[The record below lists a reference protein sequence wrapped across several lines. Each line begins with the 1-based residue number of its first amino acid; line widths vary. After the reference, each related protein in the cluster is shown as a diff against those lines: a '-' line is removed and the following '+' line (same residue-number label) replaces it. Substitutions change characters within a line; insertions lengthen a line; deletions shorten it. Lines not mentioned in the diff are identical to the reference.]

1 MQSLNEKKKLRR
13 LEDLEGENKEI
24 QEDTDASAA
33 MSIKLERE
41 STVDAGVKIGAV
53 GEGER

>member
-33 MSIKLERE
+33 MSIKPERE